1 MYHNFDA
8 ESLFQIRLVGLL
20 TTCSEFVVR
29 ILRKQHTNNSLVIYC
44 IHYQSTE
51 RDMKLE
57 IITSAVLEQ
66 LTIMCTECGITSDI
80 IDRPSFACFPESPTS
95 VTYRARLLGTSE
107 TDSGSLI
114 SDLIEDWV
122 SGGAS
127 IIVTGVLM
135 TVDSKCSVAISS
147 LSEGECQ
154 PHTTNP
160 TTDRVTPPDSSDPFT
175 DSTPSTTDN
184 TAAIIGGSVVAVVL
198 IITVALTITFLLKNR
213 YGNNTSINK
222 QKE

>member
-1 MYHNFDA
+1 M
-8 ESLFQIRLVGLL
+8 
-20 TTCSEFVVR
+20 
-29 ILRKQHTNNSLVIYC
+29 K
-44 IHYQSTE
+44 TE
-51 RDMKLE
+51 D
-57 IITSAVLEQ
+57 ITSAVLKQ
-66 LTIMCTECGITSDI
+66 LTVSCTELECDI
-80 IDRPSFACFPESPTS
+80 ITVVIETPSFVCFSESPTS
-95 VTYRARLLGTSE
+95 VTYRARLKSTSE
-107 TDSGSLI
+107 TDSDSLI
-114 SDLIEDWV
+114 SLIEEWV

-154 PHTTNP
+154 QPP
-160 TTDRVTPPDSSDPFT
+160 TTDPITDSEVITSDPTSDPVT

-198 IITVALTITFLLKNR
+198 IITVAVTITFLLKNR
-213 YGNNTSINK
+213 CGNTTSINK

>member
-1 MYHNFDA
+1 M
-8 ESLFQIRLVGLL
+8 
-20 TTCSEFVVR
+20 
-29 ILRKQHTNNSLVIYC
+29 K
-44 IHYQSTE
+44 TE
-51 RDMKLE
+51 D
-57 IITSAVLEQ
+57 ITSAVLKQ
-66 LTIMCTECGITSDI
+66 LTISCTECDI
-80 IDRPSFACFPESPTS
+80 ITLVIDTPSFACFPESPTS
-95 VTYRARLLGTSE
+95 VTYRARLKSTSE

-114 SDLIEDWV
+114 SLIEEWV

-160 TTDRVTPPDSSDPFT
+160 ITDSEVTTPDSSDPVT
-175 DSTPSTTDN
+175 DSISTTDN

-198 IITVALTITFLLKNR
+198 IITVAVTITFLLKNR
-213 YGNNTSINK
+213 CGNNTSINK